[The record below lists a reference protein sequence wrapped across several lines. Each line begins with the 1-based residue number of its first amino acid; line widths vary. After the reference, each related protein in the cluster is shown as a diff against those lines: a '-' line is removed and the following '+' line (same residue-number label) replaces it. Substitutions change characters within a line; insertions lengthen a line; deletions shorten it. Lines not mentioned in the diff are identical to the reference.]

1 MSSANEELI
10 FDCRV
15 IALSPP
21 AAAAAALS
29 RERAVPS
36 CFLSVV
42 APYWED
48 YVTVVME

>member
-1 MSSANEELI
+1 MSNANEELI
-10 FDCRV
+10 FDYR
-15 IALSPP
+15 AAAAA

-29 RERAVPS
+29 RERAICS